1 MKFTAALFLFLL
13 SLPAFAQLKGKVT
26 NAEGKGIPYVSVI
39 VAGTYNGTSSN
50 QEGEY
55 TLNVKESGNYTIIVQ
70 SLGYKTREFTT
81 QIAAFPYELNVT
93 LETENYNL
101 NEVVI
106 SNKDNP
112 ANTIIRSAIASRKA
126 NGEKTAQY
134 TADFYS
140 KGIFRI
146 KDVPEKF
153 LWFKVGGLQN
163 ILDPSG
169 SGVLYLSETVSEIKY
184 QKPDKLHERVIA
196 SKLSGSDNGYSF
208 NTAASADFDFYE
220 NYIAFSINAVSP
232 IADNAFD
239 YYNYTLESAF
249 YDLNKNLINKIKVT
263 SKRESEPAFNG
274 YIYIVQD
281 SWQLYAVSLSIKG
294 TQIRQDLL
302 NTLLIQQNFGYN
314 ATDKIWSKNVQ
325 TLDFEAS
332 VFGAGLSGRFSYV
345 YSNYNF
351 NPGFD
356 RKSFTNEISS
366 FEVDANKKQPSYW
379 NESRPIPLTSEEK
392 NDYVK
397 KDELEAVTST
407 EAYKDS
413 LDKQNNRFRLLAPII
428 GYNYNN
434 TNENWTLSYT
444 GIIRKLGFNTVQA
457 YHLAP
462 SFYFTKRNPDKLTY
476 TTFGTDLN
484 YGFAEKRFRAMGT
497 ISRKF
502 NNTTNRIVTINGG
515 NTIEQ
520 FNPERPINRIV
531 NSISTLFFRDNY
543 MKLYDNSFLRLSYQ
557 EEPVNGIYLF
567 GTIEYTQRRSLFNN
581 TDFSTLK
588 DKYDPYTSNN
598 PLAPLD
604 YTSPAFLKHHMYK
617 TSISASFFP
626 GQKYQMRPSGKYNV
640 EETGLPKIFLKYEK
654 GFEASVKDYNFDHLS
669 ARVTYD
675 VTFGNK
681 GRLGTSFRGGTFFN
695 SGDIAF
701 TDFRHFNGNQTY
713 VGKSER
719 YLNVFNLL
727 PYYTHST
734 NDKYLET
741 HIEHNF
747 NGFITNSIPLLNK
760 LDYHLVAGYHLL
772 NVPERNPYMEFT
784 VGLDNVGFGKFRFLR
799 VDYVRSYESGFKAH
813 GVVLGLTFLD
823 FLEF

>member
-1 MKFTAALFLFLL
+1 MKKAFVILFFIA
-13 SLPAFAQLKGKVT
+13 SLPLFAQIRGKITGSNNEMV
-26 NAEGKGIPYVSVI
+26 PYASVI

-50 QEGEY
+50 QDGEY
-55 TLNVKESGNYTIIVQ
+55 TLQLKDKGNYTIIIQ
-70 SLGYKTREFTT
+70 SIGYKTRE
-81 QIAAFPYELNVT
+81 IAVEVNHFPYELNMVM
-93 LETENYNL
+93 ETENYTL

-106 SNKDNP
+106 SNTDNP
-112 ANTIIRSAIASRKA
+112 ANSIIKSAIAAREENSSKTKEFTA
-126 NGEKTAQY
+126 N
-134 TADFYS
+134 FYS

-153 LWFKVGGLQN
+153 LWFKVGGLQSV
-163 ILDPSG
+163 LDPSG

-184 QKPDKLHERVIA
+184 QKPNKLHERIIA

-208 NTAASADFDFYE
+208 NNAASADFDFYE
-220 NYIAFSINAVSP
+220 NYIAFSINAISP
-232 IADNAFD
+232 IADNAFN
-239 YYNYTLESAF
+239 YYNYTLENTF
-249 YDLNKNLINKIKVT
+249 YDINKNLINKIKVT
-263 SKRESEPAFNG
+263 PKRESDPAFNG
-274 YIYIVQD
+274 YVYIVD
-281 SWQLYAVSLSIKG
+281 NSWQLYAVSLSIKG
-294 TQIRQDLL
+294 KQVRQDLL

-332 VFGAGLSGRFSYV
+332 LFGAGLSGRFSYV

-351 NPGFD
+351 SPAFN
-356 RKSFTNEISS
+356 KSS
-366 FEVDANKKQPSYW
+366 FNNELSVVEADANKKQVSYW
-379 NESRPIPLTSEEK
+379 NDYRPIPLTSEEK
-392 NDYVK
+392 NDYIK
-397 KDELEAVTST
+397 KDEIEVLTSSK
-407 EAYKDS
+407 AYKDS
-413 LDKQNNRFRLLAPII
+413 LDKKNNRFRVLSPIF

-434 TNENWTLSYT
+434 THENWTISYT
-444 GIIRKLGFNTVQA
+444 GIVRKLGFNTVQA

-462 SFYFTKRNPDKLTY
+462 SFYFTKRNPDKVTY

-502 NNTTNRIVTINGG
+502 NNTTNRIVTVNGG
-515 NTIEQ
+515 ANIEQ
-520 FNPERPINRIV
+520 YNPERPINRII

-567 GTIEYTQRRSLFNN
+567 GTLEYTQRRPLPNN
-581 TDFSTLK
+581 TNFSTLK
-588 DKYDPYTSNN
+588 DLYDPYTSNN
-598 PLAPLD
+598 PLLPND
-604 YTSPAFLKHHMYK
+604 YSTPAFLKHHMYK
-617 TSISASFFP
+617 ASVSASFFP
-626 GQKYQMRPSGKYNV
+626 GQKYQTRPSGKYNID
-640 EETGLPKIFLKYEK
+640 ETGLPKLYLKYEK
-654 GFEASVKDYNFDHLS
+654 GFESSVKDYNFDHLS
-669 ARVTYD
+669 ARITYD
-675 VTFGNK
+675 VTLGNT

-701 TDFRHFNGNQTY
+701 TDYRHFNGNQTY

-734 NDKYLET
+734 NDKYFET

-747 NGFITNSIPLLNK
+747 NGYITNNIPVLNK

-784 VGLDNVGFGKFRFLR
+784 VGLDNVGWGKFRFLR
-799 VDYVRSYESGFKAH
+799 VDYVRSYESGFRAH
-813 GVVLGLTFLD
+813 GVVVGLTFLD

>member
-1 MKFTAALFLFLL
+1 MKFIAALVFFLIT
-13 SLPAFAQLKGKVT
+13 LPLIAQLKGKVT
-26 NAEGKGIPYVSVI
+26 NTEGAAIPYVSVI

-55 TLNVKESGNYTIIVQ
+55 TLILKDTGTYTIIVQ
-70 SLGYKTREFTT
+70 SLGYKTREVTA
-81 QIAAFPYELNVT
+81 QISAFPYELNVT
-93 LETENYNL
+93 LETENYKL
-101 NEVVI
+101 DEVVI

-112 ANTIIRSAIASRKA
+112 ANAIIKNAIASRRA
-126 NGEKTAQY
+126 NAAKTAQY

-153 LWFKVGGLQN
+153 LWFKVGNLQSV
-163 ILDPSG
+163 LDPSG

-184 QKPDKLHERVIA
+184 QKPNKLHERIIA

-208 NTAASADFDFYE
+208 NNAASADFDFYE
-220 NYIAFSINAVSP
+220 NYIEFSVNAISP
-232 IADNAFD
+232 IADNAFN

-281 SWQLYAVSLSIKG
+281 SWQLYAVSLSITGK
-294 TQIRQDLL
+294 QIRQDLL

-314 ATDKIWSKNVQ
+314 ANDKLWSKNLQ

-351 NPGFD
+351 DPGFD
-356 RKSFTNEISS
+356 KKSFTNELSVVDS
-366 FEVDANKKQPSYW
+366 DANKKQASYW
-379 NESRPIPLTSEEK
+379 NEFRPIPLTSEEK
-392 NDYVK
+392 NDYIK
-397 KDELEAVTST
+397 KDDLEQISST
-407 EAYKDS
+407 KVYKDS
-413 LDKQNNRFRLLAPII
+413 LDKVNNRFSYTSPIL

-434 TNENWTLSYT
+434 SYENWTISYT
-444 GIIRKLGFNTVQA
+444 GIIKKLGFNTVQA

-462 SFYFTKRNPDKLTY
+462 SFYFTKRDPDKVTY

-502 NNTTNRIVTINGG
+502 NNTTNRIITLNGG

-557 EEPVNGIYLF
+557 EEPVNGVYLF
-567 GTIEYTQRRSLFNN
+567 GTFEYTKRRALFNN

-598 PLAPLD
+598 PLLPED
-604 YTSPAFLKHHMYK
+604 YTTPAFLRHNMYK
-617 TSISASFFP
+617 ASVSASFFP
-626 GQKYQMRPSGKYNV
+626 GQKYQMRPSGKYNI
-640 EETGLPKIFLKYEK
+640 EETGLPKIYLKYEK
-654 GFEASVKDYNFDHLS
+654 GFESSIEDYNFDHLS

-681 GRLGTSFRGGTFFN
+681 GRLGTSFRGGTFLN

-701 TDFRHFNGNQTY
+701 TDYRHFNGNQTY

-747 NGFITNSIPLLNK
+747 NGYITNKIPVLNK

-772 NVPERNPYMEFT
+772 NIPERNPYMEFT
-784 VGLDNVGFGKFRFLR
+784 VGFDNVGWGKFRFLR

-813 GVVLGLTFLD
+813 GVVVGLTFLD
-823 FLEF
+823 FLE